1 MLKEESCSME
11 FAQLTLISL
20 SLNTFGTVN
29 KIRARHPWNY
39 IWIRDRGKRFS
50 FSKPPDQIKAHAASN
65 SMDTKL
71 SFLGGKVAC
80 VNLPT

>member
-1 MLKEESCSME
+1 ME

-29 KIRARHPWNY
+29 KLRTRHPWNH
-39 IWIRDRGKRFS
+39 IWISDRGKRFS
-50 FSKPPDQIKAHAASN
+50 FSKPPDHIKVHAASSATGN
-65 SMDTKL
+65 EI

-80 VNLPT
+80 VKLPT